1 MRMRL
6 SLRFKVA
13 LAFSALII
21 VLLATQTLGVTVLVE
36 TQVERFISALIADDM
51 AGLVR
56 SYRLDPALMPPLDA
70 RLAGHVSQAGQAH
83 VTLPETA
90 RTLGPGVHELIIGG
104 REIHVAVAPLANTR
118 IYRVYDF
125 SAYEQHFRDMSG
137 VLMAG
142 AGIFALLSIWLA
154 YGLSGLLLRQIAAFV
169 RQVKALR
176 LGADHGTNPG
186 KYDEEEV
193 VELVAA
199 FNDYHRRMAHM
210 VEREK
215 EFTANLSHELRTPLT
230 AIKTS
235 CELLEQDA
243 SIGLKSRAR
252 LRQIDLASQR
262 MGELLN
268 ALLLLARE
276 ESSEEAGP
284 VCLAEVIEDALAPFA
299 DALALRGGRAEIRI
313 DRSLCVKAN
322 RAALLIVI
330 SNLVDNAV
338 RHARR
343 GDLRFDYES
352 GSLHIEDTGAG
363 IPPEELSRVFER
375 FYQADTSAAGGL
387 GIGLAIV
394 KKICDR
400 HHWRIELDSTL
411 GQGTRV
417 SVSLPLASRKYS
429 GFTKN

>member
-1 MRMRL
+1 MQMRL
-6 SLRFKVA
+6 SLRLKVA

-70 RLAGHVSQAGQAH
+70 GLAGHVSQAGQAH

-104 REIHVAVAPLANTR
+104 REIHVAVAPLGNTR

-125 SAYEQHFRDMSG
+125 SAYEQRFRDMSG

-169 RQVKALR
+169 GQVKALR
-176 LGADHGTNPG
+176 LGADNEANPG
-186 KYDEEEV
+186 KYDEAEV

-215 EFTANLSHELRTPLT
+215 EFAANLSHELRTPLT
-230 AIKTS
+230 AIRTS
-235 CELLEQDA
+235 CELLEQEA
-243 SIGLKSRAR
+243 GIGPKSRAR
-252 LRQIDLASQR
+252 LRQIDRASQH
-262 MGELLN
+262 MSELLN

-276 ESSEEAGP
+276 ESSAETGP
-284 VCLAEVIEDALAPFA
+284 ACLAEVIADALAPFV
-299 DALALRGGRAEIRI
+299 DALAVRQNRAEIQV
-313 DRSLCVKAN
+313 DPSLYVNVN

-330 SNLVDNAV
+330 ANLIDNAV
-338 RHARR
+338 RHTQR
-343 GDLRFDYES
+343 GDLRFTYEN
-352 GSLHIEDTGAG
+352 GSLRIEDTGAG

-375 FYQADTSAAGGL
+375 FYRTDTAAAGGL

-400 HHWRIELDSTL
+400 YHWGIELDSTL

-417 SVSLPLASRKYS
+417 SVSLPAAGGKYS
-429 GFTKN
+429 SFTKN